1 MHVAAPPYL
10 KSINAKKKATA
21 CILFCFIRLTL
32 CVQRFSVNLFLHW
45 F

>member
-21 CILFCFIRLTL
+21 YILFCFMPQTL
-32 CVQRFSVNLFLHW
+32 CLHVRSVNHLLQW
-45 F
+45 